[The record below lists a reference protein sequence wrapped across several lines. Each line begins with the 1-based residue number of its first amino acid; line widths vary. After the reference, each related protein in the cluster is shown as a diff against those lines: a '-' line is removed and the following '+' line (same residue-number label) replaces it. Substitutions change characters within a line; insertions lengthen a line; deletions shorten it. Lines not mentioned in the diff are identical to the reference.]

1 MPPRTTKSPCRRSG
15 PLDPINT
22 RHTDMLSII
31 ALLLGVVGPS
41 PARPGAP
48 AATVKGVESLMSD
61 AGIRNEIG
69 GYRGRVSLV
78 AVGDENPH
86 YGQPKPS
93 FVPTLAQADL
103 FVTTGLDLELWVPA
117 LLDKAN
123 NAKITEGGPGYVAA
137 YQSLPLLDVPVN
149 LSRSQGDIHVY
160 GNPHIWM
167 DPLNAV
173 LIARN
178 ILRGLKRVAPQDA
191 DYFTTRERDFEDRI
205 YRALFGDDLVKLIGG
220 ETLADLDRQG
230 KLFNFLGQQ
239 RYQGTPLINRLGGWL
254 KQGMPFRGKLVA
266 CYHKE
271 WDYFSREFQVTCFD
285 YIEPKPGIPPT
296 PRHVQEIITAMRDR
310 HVQVLLST
318 NYYDRNQVLEVAQ
331 RTGAKAVIVPSNTGG
346 SPSVETYFELM
357 DILVS
362 DLAQAFGAK
371 EVP

>member
-1 MPPRTTKSPCRRSG
+1 MLIKIILLVLGLHDGTLPVPRAAAPVKVVTSLTTYAAIATEIVGDRGKVS
-15 PLDPINT
+15 
-22 RHTDMLSII
+22 SI
-31 ALLLGVVGPS
+31 
-41 PARPGAP
+41 
-48 AATVKGVESLMSD
+48 
-61 AGIRNEIG
+61 
-69 GYRGRVSLV
+69 

-86 YGQPKPS
+86 YVQPKPS

-117 LLDKAN
+117 LLD
-123 NAKITEGGPGYVAA
+123 
-137 YQSLPLLDVPVN
+137 VPVN

-160 GNPHIWM
+160 GNPHIWT

-191 DYFTTRERDFEDRI
+191 DYFTTREKDFEDRM

-239 RYQGTPLINRLGGWL
+239 QYQGAPLMNRLGGWL

-296 PRHVQEIITAMRDR
+296 PRHVQEIITAMRDQ
-310 HVQVLLST
+310 HIQVLLST
-318 NYYDRNQVLEVAQ
+318 NYYDRNQVMDVAQ

-346 SPSVETYFELM
+346 QAGVNTYFDLMNLWITELG
-357 DILVS
+357 
-362 DLAQAFGAK
+362 QAFGAK